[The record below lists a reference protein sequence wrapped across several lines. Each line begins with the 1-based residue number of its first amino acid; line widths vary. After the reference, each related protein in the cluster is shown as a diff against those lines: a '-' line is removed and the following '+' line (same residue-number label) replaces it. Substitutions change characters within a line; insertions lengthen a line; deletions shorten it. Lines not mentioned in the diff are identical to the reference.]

1 MATNWSHRVLILIP
15 VARRAAMI
23 TWWNANMDA
32 GEGANTWT
40 VGLNASGNPANPIT
54 HYWVS
59 TAMVPADLARLLNR
73 LCTLAGLIAPD
84 WPNLTRPELLDWL
97 TLNLPIIRATTGIAV
112 VRDDGD
118 GEWSRAETL
127 LENLGLQRL
136 TAALS

>member
-1 MATNWSHRVLILIP
+1 MATTYAHRVIILIP
-15 VARRAAMI
+15 VARRAAMV

-32 GEGANTWT
+32 GEGSNTWT

-59 TAMVPADLARLLNR
+59 AAMLPVELARLLNR

-84 WPNLTRPELLDWL
+84 WANLTRQELLDWL
-97 TLNLPIIRATTGIAV
+97 TINLPIIRTTTGIAV
-112 VRDDGD
+112 VRDDND
-118 GEWSRAETL
+118 TDWSRAETL

-136 TAALS
+136 PAGMA